1 MTAPSVAT
9 RPRADRAPL
18 PASQLLWI
26 GAAVAAGAAAAAGM
40 APFLA
45 LALALLIACAV
56 GTLHSPFVFLWILT
70 ALTGIGFGFGHAEAL
85 EIGGYTIRINGLRW
99 ALIISTCVLIL
110 LRGRRA
116 PLPYMLRPWLL
127 LVLLAAAG
135 VVWSPVPVEGVKQLL
150 LYAAPLLVAM
160 VALYAVT
167 REQDIH
173 ALRSALFLAMVLGAI
188 VGIVPFLA
196 GGALGGTL
204 DEGGRPLHRAFGT
217 FLLPILALA
226 LARLRHR
233 PDLSHAAIAV
243 AVLALGVLTLSRT
256 TVAAMLLLGL
266 VLVVLGPLRLKLSV
280 GALLVVFTT
289 VALSYEPLSE
299 RMFTDSRRGFTR
311 TVEVTGTGGDAQ
323 ILAGGIDTSG
333 RGFVWLQTALS
344 AARTPWR
351 GQGTGSATEFVTR
364 ITAAEAVFPHNEYL
378 RAFHDWGV
386 AGLIVVFAAFAVPI
400 IAFARLRRRAT
411 RELTR
416 ELALAAALT
425 WIAFAAVSVFD
436 NTLLYF
442 TFFTQNIFL
451 VSALALRAEQV

>member
-1 MTAPSVAT
+1 MTAPSVASHA
-9 RPRADRAPL
+9 RGDRAPL
-18 PASQLLWI
+18 SPSQLLWT
-26 GAAVAAGAAAAAGM
+26 GAAVAAGVAAAAGM

-45 LALALLIACAV
+45 LALLLLVACAV
-56 GTLHSPFVFLWILT
+56 GVLHSPFVFLWILT
-70 ALTGIGFGFGHAEAL
+70 ALTGIGFGFGHSEAL

-110 LRGRRA
+110 LRGRRVH
-116 PLPYMLRPWLL
+116 LPPILRPWLL
-127 LVLLAAAG
+127 LVLLAAVG
-135 VVWSPVPVEGVKQLL
+135 VFWSPVPVEGVKQLL
-150 LYAAPLLVAM
+150 LYAAPLLVAL

-173 ALRSALFLAMVLGAI
+173 ALRSALFLAMGLGAI

-204 DEGGRPLHRAFGT
+204 DAGGRPLERTFGT
-217 FLLPILALA
+217 FLLPILALS
-226 LARLRHR
+226 LARLRQR
-233 PDLSHAAIAV
+233 PDVTHAAIAV
-243 AVLALGVLTLSRT
+243 AVFSLGVLTLSRT
-256 TVAAMLLLGL
+256 TVATMMLLGL

-280 GALLVVFTT
+280 GALLVIFTT
-289 VALSYEPLSE
+289 VALSWEPLSE
-299 RMFTDSRRGFTR
+299 RIFTDSRRGFTP
-311 TVEVTGTGGDAQ
+311 TIEIMGTGSSAQ
-323 ILAGGIDTSG
+323 IIAGGIDTSG
-333 RGFVWLQTALS
+333 RGFVWLQTAFS

-351 GQGTGSATEFVTR
+351 GQGTGSATDFVTR

-378 RAFHDWGV
+378 RSFHDWGV
-386 AGLIVVFAAFAVPI
+386 PGLLVVIAAFVVPI
-400 IAFARLRRRAT
+400 VAFARLRRRAT